1 MPDFL
6 LPDLGEGLDEAEVI
20 AWRVKPGD
28 RVAVDQVIA
37 EVETA
42 KAVVEVPVPYA
53 GVVTILHAEP
63 GGTVSVGQPLVT
75 VAAEA
80 QAGFR
85 EPGIVVPEQAPAT
98 PAGTATAGNAP
109 AGDAAANGA
118 VTGTRADGEEASESA
133 VDGEEASGSVLIG
146 YGTGSLTGPAPAR
159 SRRGRRR
166 GAAAAPPAGGPPGRP
181 AMPAAPPTA
190 VPAVTALPAT
200 GPPATGPLPA
210 TSSTSAAAP
219 SPAGTAPSVS
229 ATPAPPTGEVAPDR
243 PGRVAVISPLVR
255 KQARDAGLD
264 LTSVAGT
271 GPAGLVSRRDVRQA
285 IAELAIRQQ
294 QQAPVVPDA
303 GRAAQ
308 AGELATGLRPPAPDV
323 SLRPQAGERRIPLRG
338 ARRAAADQLTRSRR
352 EIPEATVWVDV
363 DATSLVETR
372 RALNAADP
380 DRPVSLLALL
390 SRFAVLGLRRYSELN
405 ARIER
410 DEIVV
415 PEWVNLGFA
424 AQTDHGLVVPVV
436 HDAHRLTTRELS
448 AQLAERTATAR
459 ERRLTPADLA
469 GGTFTVNNYGVFG
482 VDGSAAII
490 NYPEVAILG
499 MGRVI
504 DRPWVVD
511 GQLTVRKVTEL
522 TLAFDHRACDGG
534 TAGGFLRYVADCI
547 ESPATAL
554 GDL

>member
-20 AWRVKPGD
+20 TWRVKPGD

-53 GVVTILHAEP
+53 GVVTALHAEP
-63 GGTVSVGQPLVT
+63 GGTISVGQPLVT
-75 VAAEA
+75 VAAEEP
-80 QAGFR
+80 AGFR
-85 EPGIVVPEQAPAT
+85 EPGIAVPGQAPAT
-98 PAGTATAGNAP
+98 ADET
-109 AGDAAANGA
+109 
-118 VTGTRADGEEASESA
+118 ADGAEET
-133 VDGEEASGSVLIG
+133 SGSVLIG
-146 YGTGSLTGPAPAR
+146 YGTGSLAGPAPVR
-159 SRRGRRR
+159 GRQGRRR
-166 GAAAAPPAGGPPGRP
+166 GAAAA
-181 AMPAAPPTA
+181 
-190 VPAVTALPAT
+190 
-200 GPPATGPLPA
+200 
-210 TSSTSAAAP
+210 
-219 SPAGTAPSVS
+219 SPAGAP
-229 ATPAPPTGEVAPDR
+229 

-255 KQARDAGLD
+255 KQARDAGLN
-264 LTSVAGT
+264 LASVAGT
-271 GPAGLVSRRDVRQA
+271 GPAGLVSRQDVRRA
-285 IAELAIRQQ
+285 IAELAARQGP
-294 QQAPVVPDA
+294 QAPVAPDA
-303 GRAAQ
+303 SPVPQ
-308 AGELATGLRPPAPDV
+308 AGEPVTRQAPVASASGLGA
-323 SLRPQAGERRIPLRG
+323 QAGERRIPLRG
-338 ARRAAADQLTRSRR
+338 ARRAAADRLTRSRR

-363 DATSLVETR
+363 DATGLVETR

-380 DRPVSLLALL
+380 ARPVSLLALL
-390 SRFAVLGLRRYSELN
+390 SRFAVLGLRRYPELN

-410 DEIVV
+410 DEIVL
-415 PEWVNLGFA
+415 PERVNLGFA

-436 HDAHRLTTRELS
+436 PDAHRLTTRELS
-448 AQLAERTATAR
+448 ARLATLTATAR

-499 MGRVI
+499 MGRVT
-504 DRPWVVD
+504 DRPWVVG

-547 ESPATAL
+547 ESPASAL
-554 GDL
+554 GDM